1 MPELA
6 VSAFG
11 QAASFLPNCALG
23 LLQANPNLHLEP
35 KCCLFPTPGHAQLSI
50 YQQCLQKWDS
60 SFSGTIGWTH
70 NQTYYL
76 RFSNAEML
84 EMELCMVWAK
94 VQSLPLSFL
103 KYLHC
108 GEIVLILSQI
118 YSVENLH
125 GSGTPTQKSQ
135 TWIIWHVFHTSLA
148 IPIKTRHNKRI
159 WIQVIYEVKS
169 YVCIQGYQHISF
181 QFQK

>member
-6 VSAFG
+6 DCAFG

-70 NQTYYL
+70 NQTYYSH
-76 RFSNAEML
+76 FSNAEML

-108 GEIVLILSQI
+108 GEIVLILSPNI
-118 YSVENLH
+118 FCGKLA
-125 GSGTPTQKSQ
+125 
-135 TWIIWHVFHTSLA
+135 WIRNPHSEISDMNNMACISYFSCNS
-148 IPIKTRHNKRI
+148 NKN
-159 WIQVIYEVKS
+159 KA
-169 YVCIQGYQHISF
+169 
-181 QFQK
+181 

>member
-1 MPELA
+1 M
-6 VSAFG
+6 
-11 QAASFLPNCALG
+11 
-23 LLQANPNLHLEP
+23 
-35 KCCLFPTPGHAQLSI
+35 LSLSHSRTRTVEHI
-50 YQQCLQKWDS
+50 STVFAKLDS
-60 SFSGTIGWTH
+60 SSSGTIGWTH
-70 NQTYYL
+70 NHTYYSH
-76 RFSNAEML
+76 FNNAEML

-108 GEIVLILSQI
+108 GEIVLILSPNI
-118 YSVENLH
+118 FCGKLAWIRNPHSDLR
-125 GSGTPTQKSQ
+125 SQ